1 MVLSPEDRG
10 DDDSEVTA
18 ATWIDHY
25 EARPLGVLDDVSLLQ
40 LFRRHK
46 WKKDHFELCPRTVYV
61 VNVWPAYLPDKSNP
75 VIYEEYCRAKL
86 QLHHPYRNIK
96 DLQKDE
102 DGNDIGWVAAYERC
116 KDECDFHDEDPLMK
130 EEDLESE
137 EPEIEEE
144 FEDED
149 ETEEERILRD
159 WQELARRGPGTRS
172 TRSRLGQRDIDRDF
186 NWKASYNIYGADDVK
201 AAESYIDEQKRQTE
215 VFDEEI
221 PDVDISKLVGNQRRI
236 FLKVISHYQQILA
249 GTNPP
254 PLTIN
259 IDGTAGTGK
268 SFLISAITKALKSCL

>member
-1 MVLSPEDRG
+1 MTATLLLLPGLIVMKPGPLELSMMSRYF
-10 DDDSEVTA
+10 SCSVVTNG
-18 ATWIDHY
+18 
-25 EARPLGVLDDVSLLQ
+25 R
-40 LFRRHK
+40 
-46 WKKDHFELCPRTVYV
+46 KKDHFELCPRTVYV

-75 VIYEEYCRAKL
+75 VMYEEYCRAKL
-86 QLHHPYRNIK
+86 QLHHPYQNIN

-102 DGNDIGWVAAYERC
+102 DGKDIGWVVAYERC
-116 KDECDFHDEDPLMK
+116 KNECDFHDEDPLMK

-186 NWKASYNIYGADDVK
+186 DWKASYNIYGADNVK
-201 AAESYIDEQKRQTE
+201 AAESYIDEQKWQTE

-221 PDVDISKLVGNQRRI
+221 PDVDISKLVGNQ
-236 FLKVISHYQQILA
+236 
-249 GTNPP
+249 
-254 PLTIN
+254 
-259 IDGTAGTGK
+259 
-268 SFLISAITKALKSCL
+268 